1 MGISTLCLTVTLEFG
16 YLNTKLD
23 GDIGVW
29 DLSTML
35 DGDVEI
41 FGYFGTKF
49 DGKIEVGGTSTKLD
63 GDIGTWVYQHQ
74 VGW

>member
-1 MGISTLCLTVTLEFG
+1 MVTLEFG
-16 YLNTKLD
+16 YF
-23 GDIGVW
+23 
-29 DLSTML
+29 STML

-41 FGYFGTKF
+41 FWYFGTKF